1 MKHSF
6 QIGGIVLLLCI
17 YLISYADKIDKTG
30 TILNSKCNP
39 IGTRCGSRSA
49 DSKAEMTY
57 IYNEPRQG
65 SFSIQF
71 TEDVV
76 LKNDALAEVLVDKKE
91 HELTEE
97 MPIPEDVIEALKMPE
112 DYVVPVGIYPIEFN
126 KGVYK
131 MVFVK

>member
-39 IGTRCGSRSA
+39 IGTRCGSKSA

-57 IYNEPRQG
+57 VYNEPRQG

-71 TEDVV
+71 TQEVV
-76 LKNDALAEVLVDKKE
+76 QNNEELTKALVDQKE

-97 MPIPEDVIEALKMPE
+97 LPIPADVIEALKMPE
-112 DYVVPVGIYPIEFN
+112 DYVVPVGTYPIEFN

-131 MVFVK
+131 VVFVK